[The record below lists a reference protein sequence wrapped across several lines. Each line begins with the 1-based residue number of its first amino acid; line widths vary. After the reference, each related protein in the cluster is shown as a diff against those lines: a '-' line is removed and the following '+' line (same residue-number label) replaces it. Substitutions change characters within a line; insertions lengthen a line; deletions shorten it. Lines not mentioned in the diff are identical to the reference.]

1 MSRPPIRTPSR
12 SPNSLA
18 EPDNEGKVI
27 GSGADGLNGDWVPGS
42 RRRKVAIGRKVKLL
56 RPFAFSGETLVPRAQ
71 PPYMWREPSN
81 EVGSQMSQPV
91 VVTIPHKL
99 GKQEAARRLKA
110 GFGNVRSTFGEK
122 FVVLKDEWAGDHLD
136 FRASL
141 LGQTTTGT
149 VDVAEDHVRLEV
161 QLPWV
166 LSLLA
171 NKAKEL
177 VQRQGKLML
186 EKPTKPR
193 S

>member
-1 MSRPPIRTPSR
+1 MS
-12 SPNSLA
+12 
-18 EPDNEGKVI
+18 E
-27 GSGADGLNGDWVPGS
+27 
-42 RRRKVAIGRKVKLL
+42 
-56 RPFAFSGETLVPRAQ
+56 
-71 PPYMWREPSN
+71 
-81 EVGSQMSQPV
+81 PV

-99 GKQEAARRLKA
+99 GKAEAVKRLQT

-149 VDVAEDHVRLEV
+149 VDVADDNVRLEV
-161 QLPWV
+161 QLPWI

-171 NKAKEL
+171 NKAKAL

-186 EKPTKPR
+186 EKPTKPTTR

>member
-1 MSRPPIRTPSR
+1 
-12 SPNSLA
+12 
-18 EPDNEGKVI
+18 
-27 GSGADGLNGDWVPGS
+27 
-42 RRRKVAIGRKVKLL
+42 
-56 RPFAFSGETLVPRAQ
+56 
-71 PPYMWREPSN
+71 
-81 EVGSQMSQPV
+81 MSQPI
-91 VVTIPHKL
+91 VVTIPHRL

-110 GFGNVRSTFGEK
+110 GFSNVRSSFGES
-122 FVVLKDEWAGDHLD
+122 FMVLKDEWTGDHLN

-171 NKAKEL
+171 NKAKAL
-177 VQRQGKLML
+177 VQRQGRLML
-186 EKPTKPR
+186 EKPTKPQ